1 MHVTTTNHVLFGIQS
16 ITSRFLDFDYIFHRI
31 SAPPT
36 GRWTGINIWMET
48 YPNYEPWGV
57 LIERNGQ
64 VVAAVI
70 LTRYRRF
77 GIWHIGKPGGN
88 FDPVYFGA
96 LDDDATIELAKA
108 IVDAVNDFGGPWIL
122 EVSDLPYSD
131 PVVTQLLLFWPCSQ
145 SNLTTQMPCLLFK
158 PGAPLNN
165 YLSKNTRAAVAKARN
180 RIKREG
186 IQMYEEWIRDPERI
200 IRLLPQIQNIYRC
213 RDHQLYKNSLID
225 DAKAKRFFEVF
236 IAEHARLDL
245 IELLAFCLEGE
256 LAAFAVCLVDNREL
270 MVLVNRASPKWLHYS
285 PGTIVNAEVV
295 RHAYECPHYSGINW
309 GGGPQRYKLSGEVTL
324 VPRRTLYAWSST
336 KLRLLLLISR
346 YLRASTQRGISFI
359 KHFKLKIKG
368 ESIPN
373 PIVK

>member
-1 MHVTTTNHVLFGIQS
+1 MVHLCGYKMDITTTNHVLFGIQN
-16 ITSRFLDFDYIFHRI
+16 ITSRYLDFDYIFHKI

-48 YPNYEPWGV
+48 YQNYEPWGV
-57 LIERNGQ
+57 LIERNDE

-70 LTRYRRF
+70 LTRHRRF

-96 LDDDATIELAKA
+96 LDDDADKQLAKA
-108 IVDAVNDFGGPWIL
+108 IVDAVNEFGGPWIL
-122 EVSDLPYSD
+122 EVPDLPHVD
-131 PVVTQLLLFWPCSQ
+131 PVVTQLMIYWPCSQ
-145 SNLTTQMPCLLFK
+145 SMLTTPMPCLLFK

-186 IQMYEEWIRDPERI
+186 IQMREEWIRDPERI
-200 IRLLPQIQNIYRC
+200 IGLLPQIQNIYLS
-213 RDHQLYKNSLID
+213 RDHQLYKNSIID

-245 IELLAFCLEGE
+245 IELLVLYLENE
-256 LAAFAVCLVDNREL
+256 LAAFAVCLVDNTEL
-270 MVLVNRASPKWLHYS
+270 MVLVNRASPEWLHYS

-309 GGGPQRYKLSGEVTL
+309 GGEPQRYKLSGEVTL
-324 VPRRTLYAWSST
+324 IPRRTLYAWSSP

-346 YLRASTQRGISFI
+346 YLMAFTQRGISFI
-359 KHFKLKIKG
+359 KQFKLI
-368 ESIPN
+368 SVN
-373 PIVK
+373 P